1 MKPSLKSPTP
11 RAGSPWIYASLAVV
25 DGQRRLKPAQVGPDH
40 LLFTMPPHLTGEK
53 IEIILQ
59 NGDEEHRSFADVLP
73 HHPDATMIPIQLL
86 PSH

>member
-59 NGDEEHRSFADVLP
+59 NVLP